1 MKNPPRTLHF
11 DAAQRT
17 LKLILLTRQFPYP
30 DIGGKMISTE
40 ILSQFSL
47 FKDLPK
53 SLLAEI
59 AALGNEVTA
68 KQGDFV
74 FREGEK
80 ADKLHFL
87 LNGSIALRVKLT
99 SRPDSVTVSFISS
112 PFQSFGWSGVV
123 PPYHYTSSAEC
134 EEDSNLLL
142 IPSAPFMELLEKDP
156 ESGFKVMQRITVIIA
171 DRLRNSRQALLKTI

>member
-1 MKNPPRTLHF
+1 MIT
-11 DAAQRT
+11 
-17 LKLILLTRQFPYP
+17 P
-30 DIGGKMISTE
+30 DT
-40 ILSQFSL
+40 LSQFDL
-47 FKDLPK
+47 FKNLPD
-53 SLLAEI
+53 SLLKEI
-59 AALGNEVTA
+59 AAISEEVSV
-68 KQGDFV
+68 KKGDFI

-87 LNGSIALRVKLT
+87 LDGSLALRVNLT
-99 SRPDSVTVSFISS
+99 SRPESITVSFVSM

-134 EEDSNLLL
+134 DEDSNLL
-142 IPSAPFMELLEKDP
+142 IISAKPFMQLLEQDP

>member
-1 MKNPPRTLHF
+1 
-11 DAAQRT
+11 
-17 LKLILLTRQFPYP
+17 
-30 DIGGKMISTE
+30 MIDTN

-47 FKDLPK
+47 FNELPEN
-53 SLLAEI
+53 LLKEI
-59 AALGNEVTA
+59 AAISKEISA

-99 SRPDSVTVSFISS
+99 SRPDSVTVSFVSS

-134 EEDSNLLL
+134 EEDSNLLI
-142 IPSAPFMELLEKDP
+142 IPSEPFMKLLEQNP